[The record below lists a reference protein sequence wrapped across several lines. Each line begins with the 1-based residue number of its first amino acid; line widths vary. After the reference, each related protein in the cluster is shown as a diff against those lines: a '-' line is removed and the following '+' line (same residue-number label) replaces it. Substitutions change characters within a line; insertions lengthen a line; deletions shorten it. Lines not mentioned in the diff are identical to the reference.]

1 MSVIKNKYPILE
13 RDTDKLAVIMANSA
27 GEKNLPQKCVFAFLG
42 ETIENYASKIHAI
55 KIDEYES
62 IIRRYP
68 VYKTIYKGEKV
79 CFCESPVGAAAS
91 VQMLEFLIS
100 RGVNEIIACGSAG
113 ALLDFDEN
121 EVIIPVK
128 ALRDEGTSYHYLEP
142 SREIGLNSKAIEA
155 IKKASNK
162 LGLKYVEGKTWSTD
176 GFFRETREMV
186 KYRIEE
192 GCIVVE
198 MECSALAAC
207 ASFRNSV
214 FGQILFTADTLAN
227 LDSYDRR
234 AFGISAHEMVLKLAF
249 EAVTM

>member
-1 MSVIKNKYPILE
+1 M
-13 RDTDKLAVIMANSA
+13 RF
-27 GEKNLPQKCVFAFLG
+27 CFFG
-42 ETIENYASKIHAI
+42 ETIENYARKTQAI

-68 VYKTIYKGEKV
+68 VYKTVYKGEEV

-91 VQMLEFLIS
+91 VQMLEFLIA

-121 EVIIPVK
+121 EIIIPVE

-142 SREIGLNSKAIEA
+142 SREIGLDFKAIEA
-155 IKKASNK
+155 IKRASDK
-162 LGLKYVEGKTWSTD
+162 LELKYVEGKTWSTD

-192 GCIVVE
+192 GCVVVE
-198 MECSALAAC
+198 MECSALASC
-207 ASFRNSV
+207 ASFRNII
-214 FGQILFTADTLAN
+214 FGQILFTADALAN

-234 AFGISAHEMVLKLAF
+234 DFGASAHEVVLKLAF
-249 EAVTM
+249 EAVYCIEK